1 MDRGMKAAE
10 LATAADVARSYV
22 FGGSLRWV
30 GEHRV
35 CALKRQGDEE
45 TARVSLYHTHASAAG
60 EGVVAYVSI
69 RGADDRWRPIVAPS
83 WSRRPSSPRRRQGC
97 GFPWT
102 TPDT

>member
-1 MDRGMKAAE
+1 MQPPTRNALNEDAMDRGMKAAE

-60 EGVVAYVSI
+60 EGVVALAETFI
-69 RGADDRWRPIVAPS
+69 
-83 WSRRPSSPRRRQGC
+83 
-97 GFPWT
+97 
-102 TPDT
+102 TPA

>member
-69 RGADDRWRPIVAPS
+69 RGADDRWWPIVGGAD
-83 WSRRPSSPRRRQGC
+83 RSS
-97 GFPWT
+97 FVVALSET
-102 TPDT
+102 FITPA